1 MKAWHYAVWGALCSF
16 AGSAQAVMKSSDV
29 EVVQLKNGMKVLLL
43 EDHSIPNAN
52 MYTFWKVGSRNEVP
66 GITGLSHFF
75 EHMMF
80 NGSKN
85 FPPGSFDKVMEASGG
100 SNNAYT
106 TANVTVYT
114 NWFTASA
121 LQTVFDL
128 EADRIAN
135 LEIDDKKLE
144 SERGVVLS
152 ERSTSLENDP
162 WERLYETVKSAAF
175 AAHAYSWPVIGFES
189 DIKAWTREDLERYF
203 RTYYTPSNAVMVIS
217 GAIKPA
223 AVKKLLAEK
232 IEVIPGNEKVPEVR
246 TKEPPQHGEKRVFV
260 IKESTTAPQ
269 VMVAWHV
276 PESRHA
282 DFYALDL
289 LTEILT
295 GGPSSRLV
303 KLLVDEK
310 RIASSVASDLPQAFD
325 PTIFAIFISG
335 LEGKDPQTMERLLL
349 SELNQMKTK
358 PVTAQE
364 LQKAQNK
371 KVVDLYRRM
380 ETINGKSQLLGDFE
394 VFHGGYQKL
403 FEAAGAYEKVT
414 PADITRVLNTYFLKK
429 NRTVGVQDK
438 KEPADYRYQKEDRT

>member
-1 MKAWHYAVWGALCSF
+1 VKAWQYAVWGALFSF
-16 AGSAQAVMKSSDV
+16 AGSAQAVMQSSDV
-29 EVVQLKNGMKVLLL
+29 EVLQLKNGMKVLLL

-85 FPPGSFDKVMEASGG
+85 YPPGSFDKVMEASGG

-106 TANVTVYT
+106 TADVTVYT
-114 NWFTASA
+114 NWFTATA
-121 LQTVFDL
+121 MPTIVDL
-128 EADRIAN
+128 EADRIAH
-135 LEIDDKKLE
+135 LKIDDAKTE

-152 ERSTSLENDP
+152 ERSTGLENDP
-162 WERLYETVKSAAF
+162 WERLYEASKAAAF
-175 AAHAYSWPVIGFES
+175 EAHPYTWPVIGFES
-189 DIKAWTREDLERYF
+189 DIKAWTRADLERYF
-203 RTYYTPSNAVMVIS
+203 RTYYNPSNAVMVIS
-217 GAIKPA
+217 GDIKPA
-223 AVKKLLAEK
+223 AVKKLLADK
-232 IEVIPGNEKVPEVR
+232 IEVITRDEKVPEVR
-246 TKEPPQHGEKRVFV
+246 TKEPPQQGEKRVF
-260 IKESTTAPQ
+260 IAKEATTAPQ
-269 VMVAWHV
+269 VMVGYHV
-276 PESRHA
+276 PETKHP

-303 KLLVDEK
+303 KLLVDDK
-310 RIASSVASDLPQAFD
+310 RIASNVSSDLPQAFD
-325 PTIFAIFISG
+325 PTFFAIFVSG
-335 LEGKDPQTMERLLL
+335 MEGKSPKEMERLLL
-349 SELNQMKTK
+349 SEIDLMKKK
-358 PVTAQE
+358 PVSAQE
-364 LQKAQNK
+364 LQKAKNK

-403 FEAAGAYEKVT
+403 FDAAGSYEKVT
-414 PADITRVLNTYFLKK
+414 PADITRVMNTYFLKS

-438 KEPADYRYQKEDRT
+438 QEPADFRY